1 MLQSMELQRVR
12 DDLATEQQEPHAK
25 VQSNQGTWS
34 PLGITIIIVIV
45 SFFTTIILISGSED
59 ELSW

>member
-34 PLGITIIIVIV
+34 LLGITIVIVIV